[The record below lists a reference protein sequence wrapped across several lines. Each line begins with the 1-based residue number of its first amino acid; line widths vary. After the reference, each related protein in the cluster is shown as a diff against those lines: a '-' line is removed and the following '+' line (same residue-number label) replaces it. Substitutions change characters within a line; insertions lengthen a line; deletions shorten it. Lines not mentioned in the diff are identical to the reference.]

1 MFKENIRNDAYIGL
15 GSNKGNKIGYL
26 SKAVEKLE
34 QNNICEID
42 KISSIYET
50 KPFGNVEQDNFLNAV
65 VKIKTSLGF
74 SELFKYIKNIE
85 LELGRTKTV
94 KWGPR
99 EIDLDLLLFNDLIFK
114 DKNLKIPHEGIIKRD
129 FVLVPLCE
137 IEPDLIHPEK
147 NEKICDICNRISE
160 KNIIKKIPNK
170 LNHLIRVKSEQ

>member
-1 MFKENIRNDAYIGL
+1 M
-15 GSNKGNKIGYL
+15 GSNKGNKIEYL
-26 SKAVEKLE
+26 NKSIEELEKS
-34 QNNICEID
+34 NNCVID

-50 KPFGNVEQDNFLNAV
+50 KPLGNIEQDNFLNAV

-74 SELFKYIKNIE
+74 TELFKFIKNIE
-85 LELGRTKTV
+85 NKLGRTKTV
-94 KWGPR
+94 EWGPR
-99 EIDLDLLLFNDLIFK
+99 EIDLDLLLFNNLVFK
-114 DKNLKIPHEGIIKRD
+114 DENLKIPHEGIIQRD

-147 NEKICDICNRISE
+147 NEKICDICNRIYE